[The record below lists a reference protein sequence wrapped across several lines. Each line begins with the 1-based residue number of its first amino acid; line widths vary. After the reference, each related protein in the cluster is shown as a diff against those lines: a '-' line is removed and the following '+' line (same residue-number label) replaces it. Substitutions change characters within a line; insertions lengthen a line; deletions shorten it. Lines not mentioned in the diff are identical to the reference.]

1 MKRKKLFRDA
11 PNDNIVKT
19 SDPLFKKAFSVLSSN
34 EGRGLTDWIARKQSE
49 DSRMN
54 GVSSRPRTLP
64 GPRGC
69 ETGRDRGGRRARRR
83 L

>member
-1 MKRKKLFRDA
+1 MKRNKLFRDP

-54 GVSSRPRTLP
+54 GVSSRPRTRSQ
-64 GPRGC
+64 RG
-69 ETGRDRGGRRARRR
+69 
-83 L
+83 